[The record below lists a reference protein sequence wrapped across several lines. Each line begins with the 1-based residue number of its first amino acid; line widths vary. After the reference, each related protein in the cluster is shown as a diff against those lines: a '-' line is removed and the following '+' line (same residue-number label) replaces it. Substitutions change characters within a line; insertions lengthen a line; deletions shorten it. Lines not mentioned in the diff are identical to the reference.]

1 MTHRLLLDTFSL
13 VYRAFF
19 ALPSSIKDPDGR
31 PVNAVHGYLDM
42 TTRLLTSRQP
52 DQLIH
57 VWDDVIVPAA
67 RSRAFPAY
75 KAHRPP
81 DPDGLPEQFPLLE
94 EVLAAFGADR
104 ARAPGW
110 EADDAIGTLCAEAD
124 EGDRIEIVTGDR
136 DLLQLVRDHAPM
148 VRVLFTLRGVSELA
162 EFDEAA
168 VSAKYGVPPDRY
180 VDFATLRGDPSD
192 GLPGVPGIGEK
203 TASKLVSAYPS
214 LEALVAAADDLPARQ
229 AARLREAETYLRLM
243 REVVPVRRD
252 VEVRVERGERDVER
266 LEQLGEARRLGGPIR
281 RLTEALDG
289 RTSG

>member
-19 ALPSSIKDPDGR
+19 ALPSSIKDPQGR

-42 TTRLLTSRQP
+42 TTRLLTTRQP
-52 DQLIH
+52 DQVIH

-81 DPDGLPEQFPLLE
+81 DPDGLPDQFPLLE

-104 ARAPGW
+104 AHAPGW
-110 EADDAIGTLCAEAD
+110 EADDAIGTLCAQAD
-124 EGDRIEIVTGDR
+124 QGDRIEIVTGDR
-136 DLLQLVRDHAPM
+136 DLLQLVRDRAPT
-148 VRVLFTLRGVSELA
+148 VRVLFTLRGVSDLA

-168 VSAKYGVPPDRY
+168 VTAKYNVPPSRY

-203 TASKLVSAYPS
+203 TAARLVDTYPS
-214 LEALVAAADDLPARQ
+214 LDALVAAADELPARQ
-229 AARLREAETYLRLM
+229 AARLRESEEYLRLM
-243 REVVPVRRD
+243 REVVPVRTD
-252 VEVRVERGERDVER
+252 LDVRVECGERDVER
-266 LEQLGEARRLGGPIR
+266 LEQLGQTRRLGGPIR
-281 RLTEALDG
+281 RLTEVLDS
-289 RTSG
+289 RSSG